1 MEGQETYQEFPSQEP
16 SSLYF
21 LSLGD
26 RNLTT
31 IILLHGGLS
40 CHLEWSEVVPHLVG
54 RYHVL
59 LPDLPSHSASR
70 HIKLVSIEDAA
81 DRVADL
87 IRTQAH
93 DSQAHVIGLSMGGF
107 IAQRLAIEHP
117 SLVMS
122 LFVTGA
128 EPYREGL
135 RLTVAHQP
143 VLVFC
148 VVWLILF
155 LPDWLYWIYASWIGF
170 RRHEDLLVEMRKN
183 CSLEMLRN
191 EFGSI
196 VRYKLSDVK
205 GIQSRTITVAGGK
218 QDDVAGTALVG
229 DALRERE
236 IEGSGSRFM
245 SRSVVVNQALHA
257 WNLQYPALFAAG
269 ILAWIENTALPEEFQ
284 DI

>member
-1 MEGQETYQEFPSQEP
+1 MKEQATYQEPSPQEP
-16 SSLYF
+16 SSLF
-21 LSLGD
+21 FVSLGD
-26 RNLTT
+26 HNPTT

-70 HIKLVSIEDAA
+70 HIKLVSVEDVA

-87 IRTQAH
+87 IRTHAH
-93 DSQAHVIGLSMGGF
+93 GSRAHVVGLSMGGF

-128 EPYREGL
+128 EPYREGI

-143 VLVFC
+143 ALVFC

-155 LPDWLYWIYASWIGF
+155 LPDWLYWSYASWIGF
-170 RRHEDLLVEMRKN
+170 RRHEALLIEMRQN
-183 CSLEMLRN
+183 CTLEMLRN
-191 EFGSI
+191 EFRSI

-205 GIQSRTITVAGGK
+205 RIQSRTITVAGGK

-229 DALRERE
+229 NALRDRD
-236 IEGSGSRFM
+236 IEGSESRFM

>member
-1 MEGQETYQEFPSQEP
+1 MLEQRTRRGHISLDP
-16 SSLYF
+16 SSLFF

-26 RNLTT
+26 HNPTT

-70 HIKLVSIEDAA
+70 HIKLVSIEDVA
-81 DRVADL
+81 DRVAEL
-87 IRTQAH
+87 IRTHAH
-93 DSQAHVIGLSMGGF
+93 GSRAHVVGLSMGGF

-117 SLVMS
+117 SLVSS

-128 EPYREGL
+128 EPYREGI
-135 RLTVAHQP
+135 RLTVAHYP
-143 VLVFC
+143 AFVFC

-170 RRHEDLLVEMRKN
+170 RRHEALLVEMRKN
-183 CSLEMLRN
+183 CRLEMLRN
-191 EFGSI
+191 EFASI
-196 VRYKLSDVK
+196 VRYKVSHVK
-205 GIQSRTITVAGGK
+205 RIQARTITVAGGK

-229 DALRERE
+229 DALRHRA
-236 IEGSGSRFM
+236 IEGSELRSM
-245 SRSVVVNQALHA
+245 SRAVVVHQALHA
-257 WNLQYPALFAAG
+257 WNLQFPALFAAG
-269 ILAWIENTALPEEFQ
+269 ILAWIENTALPEAFH